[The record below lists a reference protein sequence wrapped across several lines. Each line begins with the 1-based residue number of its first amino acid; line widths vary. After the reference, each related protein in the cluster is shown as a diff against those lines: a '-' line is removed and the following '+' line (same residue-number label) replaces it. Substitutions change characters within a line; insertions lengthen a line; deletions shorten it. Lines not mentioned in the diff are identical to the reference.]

1 VVLRGDHRV
10 PGANSG
16 RARKPTYGT
25 TGLGLNAGRYRQ
37 IISSL
42 PLCNTPCQRQARSGG
57 MRAGR
62 QDSFWAQNLS
72 ITKPHLSSSTTIF
85 FSWHLGRGP
94 AGHSHHQKD
103 EAHILFFF
111 PSLSDTIG
119 SLGHP
124 PLPRPNAEQE
134 SVPGEPGR
142 VDPPTALPRTAL
154 PHIRTRRT
162 FTEHNRVENT
172 EPTTTRVRSTPHPHP
187 HSFTTTAPGSQGCTP
202 RARIEWWV
210 WWVTE
215 LCSLSSAVPTSL
227 SQGGRCGGWAL
238 CCWLLKGG
246 TRTSRAST
254 NCYSRLTPARP
265 TI

>member
-103 EAHILFFF
+103 EAHILFFSLPCLTLLGVWGIRPSRGRTQNKSQF
-111 PSLSDTIG
+111 PANRGVLTHRPPFRG
-119 SLGHP
+119 RHCPTFVLG
-124 PLPRPNAEQE
+124 
-134 SVPGEPGR
+134 
-142 VDPPTALPRTAL
+142 
-154 PHIRTRRT
+154 
-162 FTEHNRVENT
+162 EHL
-172 EPTTTRVRSTPHPHP
+172 RSTIESKTQSPQRRESARLLIPIP
-187 HSFTTTAPGSQGCTP
+187 IHSLLRRPAAKAVRQE
-202 RARIEWWV
+202 R
-210 WWVTE
+210 E
-215 LCSLSSAVPTSL
+215 LN
-227 SQGGRCGGWAL
+227 GGCGG
-238 CCWLLKGG
+238 
-246 TRTSRAST
+246 
-254 NCYSRLTPARP
+254 
-265 TI
+265 